1 MPHIPLLQKTLGED
15 WHRLPAVIQRHYAV
29 GPGLGSSVQ
38 GVMEIGY
45 PSGLLP
51 LIKLIHLCGGLIAR
65 RGETVETRVQKTVPL
80 QTAELCW
87 QRTLTYPDNQ
97 KDSFQSRMVYLQD
110 HELIEYVRFGFGLRL
125 KLSVDN
131 GNLIY
136 RSNGHIW
143 QCGGF
148 RLTFPDWLLLGAA
161 TIVERPESGRQFSL
175 DFSIR
180 HPLFGLTYYYRGVFR
195 YCE

>member
-1 MPHIPLLQKTLGED
+1 MPHMPLLQKTLGAD
-15 WHRLPAVIQRHYAV
+15 WHQLPPVIQRHYAI
-29 GPGLGSSVQ
+29 GPGSGSCVQ
-38 GVMEIGY
+38 GAMEIGY
-45 PSGLLP
+45 PTGLLP
-51 LIKLIHLCGGLIAR
+51 LIHLIHLCGGLVAR
-65 RGETVETRVQKTVPL
+65 RGKTVETWVQKTVL
-80 QTAELCW
+80 VQTADLCW
-87 QRTLTYPDNQ
+87 RRTLKYPGNQ
-97 KDSFQSRMVYLQD
+97 KDSFQSRMIYLQD

-125 KLSVDN
+125 KVSVDN
-131 GNLIY
+131 GDLIY

-161 TIVERPESGRQFSL
+161 TIVERRDTDRQFSL

-180 HPLFGLTYYYRGVFR
+180 HPLFGLTYYYRGIFG